1 MRAFLDV
8 IYRAALWLAALC
20 LLTIVVLVLAQVGGR
35 VLDSLLRLAGRPAIG
50 FQILSL
56 SEIAGFLLAGASFLA
71 LGPSLKAG
79 AHIRVTMVLPVL
91 GRSGRRNA
99 EVFAAALGLIA
110 ALYLTIQMGA
120 LVLES
125 WRFNEL
131 SIGLVPIPLVWPQI
145 PLVIGSAVLAL
156 ALADELLHVAR
167 HGDFS
172 FRRIEDA
179 VALGKEG

>member
-1 MRAFLDV
+1 MRPVLSIVYA
-8 IYRAALWLAALC
+8 AALWLAALC
-20 LLTIVVLVLAQVGGR
+20 LLAIVALVLAQVGGR
-35 VLDSLLRLAGRPAIG
+35 ILDNGLRALGRPVLG

-79 AHIRVTMVLPVL
+79 AHIRVTMALSPMPA
-91 GRSGRRNA
+91 RMRRA
-99 EVFAAALGLIA
+99 VETTAAAIGLVVAAYLTWHLA
-110 ALYLTIQMGA
+110 ALA
-120 LVLES
+120 LES

-145 PLVIGSAVLAL
+145 PLVLGAAVLAV
-156 ALADELLHVAR
+156 ALADELVQVATT
-167 HGDFS
+167 GDFS
-172 FRRIEDA
+172 FRTMEDA